1 MIKDILYVTLIV
13 LLVMTMVVAV
23 PVVNIWAL
31 NALFGLGIAYS
42 LKNIV
47 AMLWLSIAIGSLSG
61 YVHNR

>member
-1 MIKDILYVTLIV
+1 MKDILYVILVI
-13 LLVMTMVVAV
+13 LLAMVMIAIV

-31 NALFGLGIAYS
+31 NTLFSLGIAYS

-47 AMLWLSIAIGSLSG
+47 AMLWLSIAFGSLIG

>member
-1 MIKDILYVTLIV
+1 MKDILYVTLV
-13 LLVMTMVVAV
+13 ALLAVVIIAIV

-31 NALFGLGIAYS
+31 NSLFSLGIAYS

-47 AMLWLSIAIGSLSG
+47 AMLWLSIAFGSLIG

>member
-1 MIKDILYVTLIV
+1 MKYNTIIVIGLIIVGLLLAV
-13 LLVMTMVVAV
+13 LV
-23 PVVNIWAL
+23 PLATIWAL
-31 NALFGLGIAYS
+31 NTLFGLGIAYS

>member
-1 MIKDILYVTLIV
+1 MKDILYVTLV
-13 LLVMTMVVAV
+13 ALLAVVIIAIV

-31 NALFGLGIAYS
+31 NSLFSLGIAYS

-47 AMLWLSIAIGSLSG
+47 AMLWLSIVFGSLSG